1 MPLVARTPLVA
12 ANDNNPRS
20 PEFDRKLLAYEP
32 ALRRLARKITKNEDA
47 ADELFQSA
55 MVVMLRRH
63 RECRIETFW
72 TWASFCVRNA
82 AQEHIKHNSAVK
94 RTADVVSISA
104 FEKMPGSVDAAQ
116 ENGTDLAHVLTLL
129 SGRGGKM
136 VLRVAMGETLEAI
149 GKDYGIG
156 KERVRQ
162 LVVRERARVQRILR
176 EAA

>member
-1 MPLVARTPLVA
+1 MTHVA

-20 PEFDRKLLAYEP
+20 AEFDRKLLAYEP
-32 ALRRLARKITKNEDA
+32 ALRALARKIAKHDDA
-47 ADELFQSA
+47 AEELFQQA
-55 MVVMLRRH
+55 MLLMLKRH
-63 RECRIETFW
+63 RNCRTETFW

-82 AQEHIKHNSAVK
+82 AQEHIKKNSTKSRSAEVC
-94 RTADVVSISA
+94 SLSA
-104 FEKMPGSVDAAQ
+104 FEKTPGSVAAAQ
-116 ENGTDLAHVLTLL
+116 ENGTDLSHVLSLL

-162 LVVRERARVQRILR
+162 LVVKERARVQGLLR
-176 EAA
+176 GAA

>member
-1 MPLVARTPLVA
+1 MPPKA
-12 ANDNNPRS
+12 ANDNNPRD

-32 ALRRLARKITKNEDA
+32 ALRRLARKIAKHDDA
-47 ADELFQSA
+47 AEELFQQA
-55 MVVMLRRH
+55 MVLMLHRH
-63 RECRIETFW
+63 ANCRLETFL

-82 AQEHIKHNSAVK
+82 AQEHIKHNSALK
-94 RTADVVSISA
+94 RTADVVSMSA
-104 FEKMPGSVDAAQ
+104 YEKMPGSVAASQ

-129 SGRGGKM
+129 AGRGGKM

-162 LVVRERARVQRILR
+162 LVVRERARVQGILR